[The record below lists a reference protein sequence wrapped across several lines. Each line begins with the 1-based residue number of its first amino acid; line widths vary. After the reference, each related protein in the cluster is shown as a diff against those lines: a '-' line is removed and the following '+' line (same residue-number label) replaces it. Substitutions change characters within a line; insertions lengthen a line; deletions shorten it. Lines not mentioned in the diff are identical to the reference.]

1 VCKIGSVLLNLLIWD
16 QHASPIQLCFLSMGL
31 AGGSLF
37 QQAPLR
43 SSAKPP
49 AAVAQEKHSVSPTE
63 KQQPLRVSTAGTNG
77 SSGQL
82 VHKREGRVSGP
93 AIPSDKP

>member
-1 VCKIGSVLLNLLIWD
+1 
-16 QHASPIQLCFLSMGL
+16 MGL

-43 SSAKPP
+43 STTKSP
-49 AAVAQEKHSVSPTE
+49 AAATALEKHSVSPTE
-63 KQQPLRVSTAGTNG
+63 KQQPLRVADPGANGT
-77 SSGQL
+77 SGQL

-93 AIPSDKP
+93 ATLNPSDKP

>member
-1 VCKIGSVLLNLLIWD
+1 MNLLIWD

-43 SSAKPP
+43 SSTKPP
-49 AAVAQEKHSVSPTE
+49 AAAALEKHSVSPTE
-63 KQQPLRVSTAGTNG
+63 KQQPLRVSNTGANG

-93 AIPSDKP
+93 ATLNPSDKP